1 MFFHSDIINVI
12 FPCKPWHNK
21 IDCDCHYTDIGLCLT
36 ASVTPATQPAGSG
49 FGQWKEKRNLMN
61 FLLTWGKIRWII
73 LILKIG
79 YIWLMRTGKQLLVT
93 SKAVWVYFTKMAKV
107 GGKLGR
113 PVLTQ
118 NIIFKILKISYIW
131 LMSTGKQLL
140 ITSKAVWVYFTKM
153 AKVGGKLGRPVLTQ
167 NIIFKILK
175 ISYIWLMST
184 GKQLLVTSKAVWV
197 YFTKMAKV
205 GGKLFWTW
213 KIKSMNVDL
222 MLKLT
227 FFSSTVFR

>member
-1 MFFHSDIINVI
+1 MS
-12 FPCKPWHNK
+12 
-21 IDCDCHYTDIGLCLT
+21 
-36 ASVTPATQPAGSG
+36 
-49 FGQWKEKRNLMN
+49 
-61 FLLTWGKIRWII
+61 
-73 LILKIG
+73 
-79 YIWLMRTGKQLLVT
+79 TGKQLLVT

-140 ITSKAVWVYFTKM
+140 VA
-153 AKVGGKLGRPVLTQ
+153 
-167 NIIFKILK
+167 
-175 ISYIWLMST
+175 
-184 GKQLLVTSKAVWV
+184 
-197 YFTKMAKV
+197 KMAKV

-222 MLKLT
+222 M
-227 FFSSTVFR
+227 